1 MTTRVTTNSA
11 GETTSSSELYDTG
24 GGVTSSADWQPTTG
38 ATVRSGLLNKHV
50 QSADQV
56 ADSDIVVVDGME
68 ITAKMARELG
78 LMGQVFDEGL
88 SIGAAQRAA
97 EDHQGYQPEDG
108 NDGIEKTGH
117 EAFDTAVADLNDQ
130 IEAGGMDY
138 AEASEYHTALGEI
151 ALAGLTAEQVTE
163 TLEGIQDGTAD
174 LTSLDANTRAVV
186 ENVERKVT
194 ATATAS
200 AKAELGQVGFNRLA
214 EIARGNP
221 EVNQAI
227 TAYAVLRAQGRADV
241 SWGEFLSDAED
252 HVRGVR

>member
-1 MTTRVTTNSA
+1 MTATRVTTNAA
-11 GETTSSSELYDTG
+11 GETVSETSLYGT
-24 GGVTSSADWQPTTG
+24 GGVTSSNDYEASG
-38 ATVRSGLLNKHV
+38 VTVRSGLHNRTV
-50 QSADQV
+50 SAADQV

-78 LMGQVFDEGL
+78 LMRQVFDEGL
-88 SIGAAQRAA
+88 SIGAAKRAA
-97 EDHQGYQPEDG
+97 EGHHGYQPEDG
-108 NDGIEKTGH
+108 PDDIEKTGH
-117 EAFDTAVADLNDQ
+117 EAFDAAVADLNDQ

-163 TLEGIQDGTAD
+163 TVAGIQDGTAD
-174 LTSLDANTRAVV
+174 LTGLDANTRAVV

-200 AKAELGQVGFNRLA
+200 AKAELGQAGFNRLA

-221 EVNQAI
+221 EVNEAI
-227 TAYAVLRAQGRADV
+227 TAYAIMRAQGRADV
-241 SWGEFLSDAED
+241 SWGDFLSDAED
-252 HVRGVR
+252 HVRGIR